1 MKEIFAQEGT
11 PWNYPKRYSFN
22 DNLIELRNNME
33 IGMGGPLMGCL
44 FINGTEASLLNG
56 KKMYRYVFGG
66 PIILTDKYIYIPLF
80 EAKNES
86 RKRPSSKDRILSY
99 SGFYISRVSY
109 SSDIEILS
117 NKFPIV
123 HLVKKKD
130 NTLFFMDKYKGEI
143 KSIEIPPEE

>member
-56 KKMYRYVFGG
+56 KKNVPLCIWGAN
-66 PIILTDKYIYIPLF
+66 YINRQI
-80 EAKNES
+80 
-86 RKRPSSKDRILSY
+86 
-99 SGFYISRVSY
+99 
-109 SSDIEILS
+109 
-117 NKFPIV
+117 
-123 HLVKKKD
+123 HLYTFV
-130 NTLFFMDKYKGEI
+130 
-143 KSIEIPPEE
+143 